1 MIEQKGKHRKNN
13 YVKLMVSDKGRWK
26 ETEICYIMFTIYND
40 NKRKMVSMV
49 FRRKKHKNTAEES
62 IDFHALV
69 LEQLEHMCEEGQ
81 ILDDAFVLEA
91 QDIYIYADV
100 ISVEHNVAQIVFQLH
115 HEWLDDA
122 ILESVAASGSNAQE
136 AVTLACEDFYRH
148 TLQLYLRALQ
158 GKAEETVFGF
168 TQLRHYFQVYRNEIH
183 GIGKREGLI
192 EQDFWEMLKQKLQLR
207 LGNKKAYWIKV
218 FASKTRSKVLCEVRI
233 NGREDSE
240 LSELLLPYAQNW
252 DCIGSYHTEKQNFLL
267 IQEERSY
274 EPSDFTGDN
283 IRQYTRKAIKW
294 YEKCGSKEEHRKLRE
309 QLIRLCKDDSLAYE
323 IFSFVPEI
331 YCKYAYPKVE
341 YGSRLFLIQKDQKTR
356 ELYQSQLQSFS
367 YIEETVMEHL
377 KKDHVNRSIV
387 ENVIS
392 FSANARAI
400 QKAMDNGDA
409 LDELMIPG
417 IGYYAR
423 NDYIMR

>member
-1 MIEQKGKHRKNN
+1 
-13 YVKLMVSDKGRWK
+13 
-26 ETEICYIMFTIYND
+26 
-40 NKRKMVSMV
+40 MV

-377 KKDHVNRSIV
+377 KKDHVNRSII

-409 LDELMIPG
+409 LYELMIPG

>member
-1 MIEQKGKHRKNN
+1 M
-13 YVKLMVSDKGRWK
+13 
-26 ETEICYIMFTIYND
+26 
-40 NKRKMVSMV
+40 
-49 FRRKKHKNTAEES
+49 
-62 IDFHALV
+62 

-100 ISVEHNVAQIVFQLH
+100 ISVEHTVAQIVFQLH

-377 KKDHVNRSIV
+377 KRDHVNRSIV